1 MIKILLRSLIMQKTK
16 FIFTT
21 GGVLSGLGK
30 GVTAASVGNL
40 LKAQG
45 FNIFVLKLDPYL
57 NIDPGVMNPMEHG
70 EVYVTSDGG
79 ETDLDLGHYERF
91 IDVKLTKESNFTTG
105 RIFTRI
111 FEKERKGEYGGKTVQ
126 IVPHV
131 IDEIIDIIVSL
142 AKNKKPDF
150 MLIEIGGTVGD
161 LESNPYIYAI
171 SKFASL
177 YKKQTMFAHLAFVP
191 FLTASKEYK
200 SKPSQVSI
208 ASLRSFG
215 INPDLLLLRSQ
226 GDVDLSIIKKVS
238 ENAFL
243 KPENVINIPDKA
255 NIYEIPLFLEKS
267 GIIEIIFKHF
277 NIRKPILQNANNEWN
292 EFIKKY
298 LSKRQ
303 KPVNLLLVGKYTG
316 LEDAYLSIISSLKI
330 AAAHLNV
337 KLNYEL
343 VDSEQITD
351 ENIETMFSNVDGVM
365 ILPGFGVRGFYS
377 KVNVAEYTRKNLIPT
392 LGICLGFQAMAVA
405 QARRLG
411 IKNPTSKEFVDKKIK
426 QNFVLTPF
434 YENGDTMKLGGTL
447 RLGEDKII
455 ALPNSLAQKIY
466 GQEIFYERHRHRY
479 EIADKYRHSLEDD
492 EFIFSGIHPELKVAE
507 ICEVKNHPFYLGVQ
521 YHPEFT
527 TRVLKSNPLFNEFL
541 NATWLNKSSK

>member
-1 MIKILLRSLIMQKTK
+1 MKTK
-16 FIFTT
+16 FIFIT

-30 GVTAASVGNL
+30 GVSAASIGNL

-45 FNIFVLKLDPYL
+45 FSIFVLKMDPYL

-111 FEKERKGEYGGKTVQ
+111 FEKERRGEYLGKTVQ

-131 IDEIIDIIVSL
+131 IDEIIDIIL
-142 AKNKKPDF
+142 TQATKKEPDF

-171 SKFASL
+171 SKFASMYSKNVL
-177 YKKQTMFAHLAFVP
+177 FTHLAFIP
-191 FLTASKEYK
+191 YLSASKEYK

-215 INPDLLLLRSQ
+215 INPNILLLRSQ
-226 GDVDLSIIKKVS
+226 EGIDSSIIKKIS
-238 ENAFL
+238 ESAFI
-243 KPENVINIPDKA
+243 PSQNIINIPDKT
-255 NIYEIPLFLEKS
+255 NIYEIPLFLEKY
-267 GIIEIIFKHF
+267 GIVRIIYEHFQIKKEII
-277 NIRKPILQNANNEWN
+277 QDANKEWN
-292 EFIKKY
+292 NFIEKY
-298 LSKRQ
+298 LAKRT
-303 KPVNLLLVGKYTG
+303 KPVNILLVGKYTG

-330 AAAHLNV
+330 SAAHLNV
-337 KLNYEL
+337 DLNYSL
-343 VDSEQITD
+343 IDSSTIT
-351 ENIETMFSNVDGVM
+351 EKNIENVFKNIDGAL

-377 KVNVAEYTRKNLIPT
+377 KVDVAEYTRENKIPT
-392 LGICLGFQAMAVA
+392 LGICLGFQAMAIA

-411 IKNPTSKEFVDKKIK
+411 VKNATSKEFEVKNTN
-426 QNFVLTPF
+426 QEFVLTPF
-434 YENGDTMKLGGTL
+434 YENGDTMNLGGTL
-447 RLGEDKII
+447 RLGEDKIQ
-455 ALPNSLAQKIY
+455 ALPNTLASKIY
-466 GQEIFYERHRHRY
+466 GDKIFYERHRHRY
-479 EIADKYRHSLEDD
+479 EIADKYRHSLEDN
-492 EFIFSGIHPELKVAE
+492 EFKFSGIHPDLKVAE

-527 TRVLKSNPLFNEFL
+527 TRVVNSNPLFDSFL
-541 NATWLNKSSK
+541 KAVWKNKQ

>member
-1 MIKILLRSLIMQKTK
+1 MKTK

-30 GVTAASVGNL
+30 GVTAASIGNL

-57 NIDPGVMNPMEHG
+57 NIDPGVMNPTEHG

-91 IDVKLTKESNFTTG
+91 IDVKLTKDSNFTTG

-111 FEKERKGEYGGKTVQ
+111 FQKERKGDYHGKTVQ

-131 IDEIIDIIVSL
+131 IDEIIDIILSL
-142 AKNKKPDF
+142 ADQKQPDF

-177 YKKQTMFAHLAFVP
+177 YPRNVMFSHLAFVP
-191 FLTASKEYK
+191 YLSASKEYK

-208 ASLRSFG
+208 SSLRSFG
-215 INPDLLLLRSQ
+215 INPNLLLLRSQ
-226 GDVDLSIIKKVS
+226 DGVDQSIIKKVS
-238 ENAFL
+238 DNAFIRP
-243 KPENVINIPDKA
+243 KNVINIPDKA

-267 GIIEIIFKHF
+267 GIIEIIYDHF
-277 NIRKPILQNANNEWN
+277 GIDKEIIPNANAAWN
-292 EFIKKY
+292 EFTQKY
-298 LSKRQ
+298 LAKRE
-303 KPVNLLLVGKYTG
+303 KPLSILLVGKYTG

-330 AAAHLNV
+330 AAAHQNIELTY
-337 KLNYEL
+337 KL
-343 VDSEQITD
+343 VDSD
-351 ENIETMFSNVDGVM
+351 ELDDQNIAKKLSDYDGVI
-365 ILPGFGVRGFYS
+365 ILPGFGVRGFYA
-377 KVNVAEYTRKNLIPT
+377 KVQVAEYARDKKIPT

-405 QARRLG
+405 QARKMG
-411 IKNPTSKEFVDKKIK
+411 IINATSKEFAIEGEN
-426 QNFVLTPF
+426 QEFVLRPF
-434 YENGDTMKLGGTL
+434 YENGDTMNLGGTL
-447 RLGEDKII
+447 RLGEDRII
-455 ALPNSLAQKIY
+455 AIPNTLAEKIY
-466 GQEIFYERHRHRY
+466 GTNVFYERHRHRY
-479 EIADKYRHSLEDD
+479 EIAKEYRHSLED
-492 EFIFSGIHPELKVAE
+492 ENFIFSGVHPELKVAE
-507 ICEVKNHPFYLGVQ
+507 ICELKNGHPFYLGVQ

-527 TRVLKSNPLFNEFL
+527 TRVIKSNPLFDEFL
-541 NATWLNKSSK
+541 KAAWENKNSK

>member
-1 MIKILLRSLIMQKTK
+1 MKTK

-40 LKAQG
+40 LKSQG
-45 FNIFVLKLDPYL
+45 FSIFVLKLDPYL
-57 NIDPGVMNPMEHG
+57 NIDPGVMNPIEHG

-91 IDVKLTKESNFTTG
+91 IDVKLAKDSNFTTG

-111 FEKERKGEYGGKTVQ
+111 FQKERKGDYHGKTVQ

-131 IDEIIDIIVSL
+131 VDEIIDIILSL
-142 AKNKKPDF
+142 AEQKQPDF

-161 LESNPYIYAI
+161 LESSPYIYAI

-177 YKKQTMFAHLAFVP
+177 YPRNVMFSHLAFVP
-191 FLTASKEYK
+191 YLSASKEYK

-215 INPDLLLLRSQ
+215 INPNLLLLRSQ
-226 GDVDLSIIKKVS
+226 EGIDKSIIKKVS

-267 GIIEIIFKHF
+267 GIVKIIYDHFGIEKEII
-277 NIRKPILQNANNEWN
+277 PNANAVWN
-292 EFIKKY
+292 EFTQKY
-298 LSKRQ
+298 LAKRQ
-303 KPVNLLLVGKYTG
+303 KPLNLLLVGKYTG

-330 AAAHLNV
+330 AAAHQNID
-337 KLNYEL
+337 LNYTL
-343 VDSEQITD
+343 IDSSDITQS
-351 ENIETMFSNVDGVM
+351 NINEKLAGYDGVM

-377 KVNVAEYTRKNLIPT
+377 KVEVAEYTRDHKIPT

-405 QARRLG
+405 QARKMG
-411 IKNPTSKEFVDKKIK
+411 ISNATSKEFAVQGQDQEFI
-426 QNFVLTPF
+426 LTPF
-434 YENGDTMKLGGTL
+434 YENGDTMNLGGTL
-447 RLGEDKII
+447 RLGEDKIL
-455 ALPNSLAQKIY
+455 ALPDTLAQSIY
-466 GQEIFYERHRHRY
+466 GSEIFYERHRHRY
-479 EIADKYRHSLEDD
+479 EIADKYRHNLEDE
-492 EFIFSGIHPELKVAE
+492 EFKFSGIHPELKVAE
-507 ICEVKNHPFYLGVQ
+507 ICELKNHPFYLGVQ
-521 YHPEFT
+521 YHPEFS
-527 TRVLKSNPLFNEFL
+527 TRVIKSNPLFDSFL
-541 NATWLNKSSK
+541 KMTWEHKNK

>member
-1 MIKILLRSLIMQKTK
+1 MKTK

-30 GVTAASVGNL
+30 GVTAASIGNL

-45 FNIFVLKLDPYL
+45 FDIFVLKLDPYL

-70 EVYVTSDGG
+70 EVFVTSDGG

-105 RIFTRI
+105 RIYTRI
-111 FEKERKGEYGGKTVQ
+111 FEKERQGAYHGKTVQ

-131 IDEIIDIIVSL
+131 VDEIINIILDL
-142 AKNKKPDF
+142 ANKKQPDF

-161 LESNPYIYAI
+161 LESNPYIYAT
-171 SKFASL
+171 SKFASI
-177 YKKQTMFAHLAFVP
+177 YPRNVMFAHLAFIP
-191 FLTASKEYK
+191 YLSASKEYK

-215 INPDLLLLRSQ
+215 INPNLLLLRSQ
-226 GDVDLSIIKKVS
+226 EGIDPSIIKKVS
-238 ENAFL
+238 ENAFIDP
-243 KPENVINIPDKA
+243 KNVINIPDKA
-255 NIYEIPLFLEKS
+255 NIYEIPLFLERS
-267 GIIEIIFKHF
+267 GIVELIYSHFAIEKEINHEANNDWNNFITKYLAK
-277 NIRKPILQNANNEWN
+277 RSKPI
-292 EFIKKY
+292 
-298 LSKRQ
+298 
-303 KPVNLLLVGKYTG
+303 NLLLVGKYTG

-330 AAAHLNV
+330 AAAHQNI
-337 KLNYEL
+337 KLNYKL
-343 VDSEQITD
+343 IDSSEITS
-351 ENIETMFSNVDGVM
+351 ENIDEQLNTYDGVV

-377 KVNVAEYTRKNLIPT
+377 KVDVALYTRKNKIPT
-392 LGICLGFQAMAVA
+392 LGICLGFQAMAIA
-405 QARRLG
+405 QARLLG
-411 IKNPTSKEFVDKKIK
+411 IKNATSKEFAVHNAD
-426 QNFVLTPF
+426 QEFVLTPF

-447 RLGEDKII
+447 RLGEDKIQ
-455 ALPNSLAQKIY
+455 ALPNTLAQKIY
-466 GQEIFYERHRHRY
+466 GSDIFYERHRHRY

-492 EFIFSGIHPELKVAE
+492 NFIFSGIHPELKVAE

-527 TRVLKSNPLFNEFL
+527 TRVIKSNPLFDNFL
-541 NATWLNKSSK
+541 SAIWMNKSK